1 MTRRNQHEPG
11 FALLLTILVV
21 SVVVSIT
28 VTIIELTLKQVALA
42 VTARDSE
49 IAFHAANAGM
59 ECVRYMSRMASSSIA
74 NRDNNIRFYC
84 FGQSQEVGRQNR
96 VLSVSGGDG
105 DITHYAGLVTWNTG
119 DRCSSVDMVVM
130 QVDEGEASDMVINN
144 LETIYPGFPAT
155 DNKSCTPGSRCIV
168 AEVTGY
174 NKPCNAITEPGT
186 VRREILLEF

>member
-1 MTRRNQHEPG
+1 MTHHKKAQPG

-28 VTIIELTLKQVALA
+28 VTIIELTLKQVALS

-59 ECVRYMSRMASSSIA
+59 ECARYMSRIASTSIA
-74 NRDNNIRFYC
+74 AQDNNIRFYC
-84 FGQSQEVGRQNR
+84 FGTDQQISRQNQS
-96 VLSVSGGDG
+96 LSISGGDG
-105 DITHYAGLVTWNTG
+105 EVTRYGGLVTWNTG

-130 QVDEGEASDMVINN
+130 QVDGSESSDMVISN
-144 LETIYPGFPAT
+144 LETIFPGFPAS
-155 DNKSCTPGSRCIV
+155 DNKNCSPGSRCIV

-174 NKPCNAITEPGT
+174 NRPCNAITQPGT

>member
-1 MTRRNQHEPG
+1 MTRRNQNEPG

-84 FGQSQEVGRQNR
+84 FGQEQQIGRQNR
-96 VLSVSGGDG
+96 SLSVSGGDG
-105 DITHYAGLVTWNTG
+105 DVTHYAGLVTWNTG

-130 QVDEGEASDMVINN
+130 QVDEGETSDMVINN
-144 LETIYPGFPAT
+144 LETIYPGFPAA

>member
-1 MTRRNQHEPG
+1 MTHHKNQTAG

-28 VTIIELTLKQVALA
+28 VTIIELTLKQVNLS

-59 ECVRYMSRMASSSIA
+59 ECTRYMSRIASSSIE

-84 FGQSQEVGRQNR
+84 FGLDQQIGRQNQ
-96 VLSVSGGDG
+96 VLSVTGGDG
-105 DITHYAGLVTWNTG
+105 TVTRYSGLVTWNTG

-130 QVDEGEASDMVINN
+130 QVDEAATSDMVITN
-144 LETIYPGFPAT
+144 LETIYPGFPAS
-155 DNKSCTPGSRCIV
+155 DNKNCTAGSRCIV
-168 AEVTGY
+168 SEVTGY
-174 NKPCNAITEPGT
+174 NKPCNRITDPGT